1 MTSEYIIPRINK
13 YVRIV
18 NEATNKRLGPL
29 GIYTGQWSLILAL
42 HELER
47 ATQSELSHYLSIEA
61 PTLTNMLRRLE
72 EAGLVEREVCRDR
85 RAKLVS
91 LTEKAKQMF
100 PLWNQQI
107 LEYRAQLFKNITPE
121 EMNVLSALMDR
132 LLDNV
137 KKDEG

>member
-18 NEATNKRLGPL
+18 NEATNKKLGPL

-42 HELER
+42 HELGS
-47 ATQSELSHYLSIEA
+47 ATQSELIHYLSIEA

-72 EAGLVEREVCRDR
+72 EAELIKRETCQDR

-91 LTEKAKQMF
+91 LTKTAQERF
-100 PLWNQQI
+100 PLWNHEIQ
-107 LEYRAQLFKNITPE
+107 EYRKQLFKGFAPE
-121 EMNVLSALMDR
+121 EMQLLSKLMDR
-132 LLDNV
+132 LLNNV
-137 KKDEG
+137 KKK